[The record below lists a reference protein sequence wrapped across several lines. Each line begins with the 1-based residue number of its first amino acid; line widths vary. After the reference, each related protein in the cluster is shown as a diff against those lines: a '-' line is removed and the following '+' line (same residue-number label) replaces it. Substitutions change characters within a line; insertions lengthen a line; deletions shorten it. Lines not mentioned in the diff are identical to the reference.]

1 MNSSFVRL
9 WGLQPIC
16 HAPAVALLDPIKF
29 SEREKLEVLQRLDR
43 YRKWRSLE
51 EKRYCL
57 VCGNVIAGHDIQ
69 VIGGA
74 RGTGPIRV
82 ICSTRGCHSIPMDWV
97 LPTDEVL
104 AKMSMSE
111 NQRRVERSGSQDT
124 RHKKFAARLG
134 RFATQ
139 FRRAL

>member
-1 MNSSFVRL
+1 M
-9 WGLQPIC
+9 
-16 HAPAVALLDPIKF
+16 ALLDPIKF
-29 SEREKLEVLQRLDR
+29 SEREKLDVLQRLDH

-57 VCGNVIAGHDIQ
+57 VCGKIIAGHDLQ
-69 VIGGA
+69 VIGGT
-74 RGTGPIRV
+74 RGTGPLRV

-111 NQRRVERSGSQDT
+111 NERRIERPRPLDT

-139 FRRAL
+139 FRRAF

>member
-9 WGLQPIC
+9 WRLQLIC

-57 VCGNVIAGHDIQ
+57 VCGKIIAGHDIQ
-69 VIGGA
+69 VIGGT
-74 RGTGPIRV
+74 RGAGPLRV

-104 AKMSMSE
+104 AKMAMSE
-111 NQRRVERSGSQDT
+111 NERYIERPGSQDT
-124 RHKKFAARLG
+124 RHKKFVARLG

>member
-1 MNSSFVRL
+1 M
-9 WGLQPIC
+9 
-16 HAPAVALLDPIKF
+16 ALLDPIKF

-43 YRKWRSLE
+43 YRKWSSLE

-57 VCGNVIAGHDIQ
+57 VCGKIIAGHDIQ
-69 VIGGA
+69 VIGGT
-74 RGTGPIRV
+74 RGAGPLRM

-111 NQRRVERSGSQDT
+111 NESYIERSGSQDT
-124 RHKKFAARLG
+124 RHKNFAARLG

>member
-1 MNSSFVRL
+1 MDSSFVRL

-16 HAPAVALLDPIKF
+16 HAPAVALLHPIEFPDP
-29 SEREKLEVLQRLDR
+29 EKLEILQRLDH

-57 VCGNVIAGHDIQ
+57 VCGKIIAGHDIQ
-69 VIGGA
+69 VIGGT
-74 RGTGPIRV
+74 RGAGPLRM

>member
-1 MNSSFVRL
+1 MAF
-9 WGLQPIC
+9 
-16 HAPAVALLDPIKF
+16 LDPIKF

-43 YRKWRSLE
+43 YRTWRSLE

-57 VCGNVIAGHDIQ
+57 VCGKVIAGYDIQ

-74 RGTGPIRV
+74 RGTGPLRV

-104 AKMSMSE
+104 AKMSISE
-111 NQRRVERSGSQDT
+111 NEPRIESPRSKDA
-124 RHKKFAARLG
+124 RHKK
-134 RFATQ
+134 
-139 FRRAL
+139 

>member
-1 MNSSFVRL
+1 M
-9 WGLQPIC
+9 
-16 HAPAVALLDPIKF
+16 ALLDPIKF

-43 YRKWRSLE
+43 YRKWSSLE

-57 VCGNVIAGHDIQ
+57 VCGKIIAGHDIQ
-69 VIGGA
+69 VIGGT
-74 RGTGPIRV
+74 RGAGSLRM

-134 RFATQ
+134 RFAIQ

>member
-1 MNSSFVRL
+1 M
-9 WGLQPIC
+9 
-16 HAPAVALLDPIKF
+16 ALLDPIKF
-29 SEREKLEVLQRLDR
+29 SEREKLDVLQRLDH

-57 VCGNVIAGHDIQ
+57 VCGKIIAGHDLQ
-69 VIGGA
+69 VIGGT
-74 RGTGPIRV
+74 RGTGPLRV

-111 NQRRVERSGSQDT
+111 NERRIERPRPLDT

>member
-9 WGLQPIC
+9 WRLQVIC
-16 HAPAVALLDPIKF
+16 HSPAVALLDPIKF
-29 SEREKLEVLQRLDR
+29 PEREKLEVLQRLDR

-57 VCGNVIAGHDIQ
+57 VCGKVIAGHDIQ
-69 VIGGA
+69 VIGGT
-74 RGTGPIRV
+74 RGAGPLRV

-104 AKMSMSE
+104 AKMSTSE
-111 NQRRVERSGSQDT
+111 NQRRIERPRPQDT
-124 RHKKFAARLG
+124 RHEKFAARLG
-134 RFATQ
+134 RFAIQ

>member
-1 MNSSFVRL
+1 M
-9 WGLQPIC
+9 
-16 HAPAVALLDPIKF
+16 ALLDPIKF

-57 VCGNVIAGHDIQ
+57 VCGKIIAGHDIQ
-69 VIGGA
+69 VIGGT
-74 RGTGPIRV
+74 RGTGPLRV

-111 NQRRVERSGSQDT
+111 NERRIERPRPQDT

-134 RFATQ
+134 GFATH

>member
-9 WGLQPIC
+9 WRLQLIC

-57 VCGNVIAGHDIQ
+57 VCCKVIAGHDIQ
-69 VIGGA
+69 VIGGT
-74 RGTGPIRV
+74 RGTGPLRV

-104 AKMSMSE
+104 AKMSMAE
-111 NQRRVERSGSQDT
+111 NERRIERPRPQDI
-124 RHKKFAARLG
+124 RNEKFPARLR
-134 RFATQ
+134 RFATP

>member
-1 MNSSFVRL
+1 M
-9 WGLQPIC
+9 
-16 HAPAVALLDPIKF
+16 ALLDPIKF

-57 VCGNVIAGHDIQ
+57 VCGKIIAGHDIQ
-69 VIGGA
+69 VIGGT
-74 RGTGPIRV
+74 RGAGPLRV

-111 NQRRVERSGSQDT
+111 NQGRIERPGPQDT
-124 RHKKFAARLG
+124 RHEKFAARLG

>member
-9 WGLQPIC
+9 WRLQLIC

-43 YRKWRSLE
+43 YRIWRSLE

-57 VCGNVIAGHDIQ
+57 VCGKVIAGQDIQ
-69 VIGGA
+69 VIGGT
-74 RGTGPIRV
+74 RGAGPLRV

-111 NQRRVERSGSQDT
+111 NQRRIERPRPQDT
-124 RHKKFAARLG
+124 RHEKFATRLG